1 MKKFLL
7 SLALVA
13 MTLAFTA
20 CGDDEP
26 SINDDPIK
34 ETVIGTN
41 LINSTITISSN
52 SVNYIETADYT
63 FNIERGKKE
72 ATVSIL
78 ASGVKFDSHMPIEV
92 SFRMEDIKTSTFSEN
107 YVKFSA
113 TNVKFFDPSTGE
125 ENSRYALTNVK
136 GYVDSKNKVY
146 SLEYTV
152 NGTWRVLVCNT
163 TIRSRVTDN
172 DYEYQL
178 KPVLSPEDTK
188 EQELFYSYE
197 IDIKNMKA
205 EVFIHHVQFTV
216 DGQTSPPLK
225 KISIP
230 NLDVTATPTG
240 LELTGNNI
248 VPIYYTGANLDQG
261 TPYPALIVT
270 NFKSN
275 VDITSGSKHHIFFNC
290 HDGEHDN
297 TSSLYLWDWKVAT
310 S

>member
-7 SLALVA
+7 SLALMA

-113 TNVKFFDPSTGE
+113 ANVKFFDPSTGE

-163 TIRSRVTDN
+163 TINSRVADN
-172 DYEYQL
+172 DYTA
-178 KPVLSPEDTK
+178 PT
-188 EQELFYSYE
+188 ELYYRYA
-197 IDIKNMKA
+197 IDITTMKA
-205 EVFIHHVQFTV
+205 EVFIYNVQFSV
-216 DGQTSPPLK
+216 GGQTSPSLK

-230 NLDVTATPTG
+230 NLDVAATPTG
-240 LELTGNNI
+240 LELTGDNI